1 MSAAMMKNLTVLL
14 AMTSLAL
21 WLAVVQARAGEIN
34 LSAAASM
41 KDTLTAIADRFVTS
55 HPGVIIRKNFGASGA
70 LAKQIENGAPADIY
84 ISANQQWLSYLLEKG
99 LLEQGSTA
107 ILASNTL
114 VFVGRAQT
122 QAASLAE
129 VAQLQRVAIGSPK
142 SVPAGDYAMQALAK
156 MGMAKAMAGKL
167 VMAKDVRG
175 ALLYAERGEVDGAFV
190 YRTDAL
196 LAKDVG
202 ILFTVPRELHPPITY
217 PLGLTL
223 TGAKNEEARQLM
235 HYLLSAEATGVLRR
249 YGFAPP

>member
-1 MSAAMMKNLTVLL
+1 MMKNLTVLL
-14 AMTSLAL
+14 AMTALAL

-41 KDTLTAIADRFVTS
+41 KDALTAITDRFVTS
-55 HPGVIIRKNFGASGA
+55 HPGVTMRNNFGASGA
-70 LAKQIENGAPADIY
+70 LAKQIENGAPADIF

-99 LLEQGSTA
+99 LLEQGTTA

-122 QAASLAE
+122 QAVSLAE

-142 SVPAGDYAMQALAK
+142 SVPAGAYAMQALEK
-156 MGMAKAMAGKL
+156 MGIAPAMTGKL

-190 YRTDAL
+190 YRTDAV
-196 LAKDVG
+196 LAKDVR
-202 ILFTVPRELHPPITY
+202 ILFTVPRELHPPIRY

-223 TGAKNEEARQLM
+223 AGAKNEEARQLM
-235 HYLLSAEATGVLRR
+235 DYLLSAEATEVMRR
-249 YGFAPP
+249 YGFAQP

>member
-1 MSAAMMKNLTVLL
+1 MMKRITLLL
-14 AMTSLAL
+14 AMTSLVL
-21 WLAVVQARAGEIN
+21 WLAVVQARAGEIT

-41 KDTLTAIADRFVTS
+41 KDALTEVADHFVAS

-70 LAKQIENGAPADIY
+70 LAKQIENGAPADIFV
-84 ISANQQWLSYLLEKG
+84 SADQKWVSYLGEKG
-99 LLEQGSTA
+99 LLDQGSIAT
-107 ILASNTL
+107 LASNTL
-114 VFVGRAQT
+114 VFVGREQT
-122 QAASLAE
+122 QAASMPG

-142 SVPAGDYAMQALAK
+142 SVPAGDYAMQALEKSGIAQ
-156 MGMAKAMAGKL
+156 AMAGRL

-196 LAKDVG
+196 LAKDVR

-223 TGAKNEEARQLM
+223 AGAKNEEARQLM
-235 HYLLSAEATGVLRR
+235 HYLLSAEATEVLRR
-249 YGFAPP
+249 YGFAQP